1 MSYPK
6 ENKPRDP
13 SHRQYRVVIDLQH
26 RLGGIDVPWSKPVKV
41 IGRAWA
47 GSPEEAAA
55 TVANR
60 KIMDRIKVTIQ
71 KSDLI

>member
-1 MSYPK
+1 MSTEQEK
-6 ENKPRDP
+6 QTRNP
-13 SHRQYRVVIDLQH
+13 SHRHYRVVIDLQH

-60 KIMDRIKVTIQ
+60 NIMNRIKVTIQ